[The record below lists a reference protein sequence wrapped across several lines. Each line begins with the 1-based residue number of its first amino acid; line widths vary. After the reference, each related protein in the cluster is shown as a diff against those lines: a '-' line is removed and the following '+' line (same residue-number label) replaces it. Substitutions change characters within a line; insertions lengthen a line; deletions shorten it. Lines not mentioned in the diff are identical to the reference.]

1 MPRAGQRVPIR
12 LQLPRGWWNEG
23 KGEHCIMSE
32 VNTLLIGRNRLFLEG
47 LKSLLRDS
55 SFDARNEV
63 SSVGELDFFDDDD
76 APELILFELRGD
88 IAELVQDLQQLKEA
102 LPGTPVVVL
111 TDERDPR
118 TLAACLNAGAE
129 AFLLKDISLE
139 ALIHSLK
146 LAMLGQKVMPT
157 ELAMALING
166 AAGVQPVDGRS
177 IAHYGLSDREMEIL
191 RCLVNGDANKVIA
204 NRLEI
209 TEATV
214 KVHMKS
220 LLRKIKAANRTQ
232 AAIWALNQGLAPGLS
247 FAAPAQAPRAVPQ
260 AKELALSPMM
270 G

>member
-1 MPRAGQRVPIR
+1 
-12 LQLPRGWWNEG
+12 
-23 KGEHCIMSE
+23 MSE

-47 LKSLLRDS
+47 LKSLLRGS
-55 SFDARNEV
+55 SFDVRAEV
-63 SSVGELDFFDDDD
+63 SCVGAMDEIDDDETAD
-76 APELILFELRGD
+76 LILIELRGD
-88 IAELVQDLQQLKEA
+88 VGALVADLRQLREDMA
-102 LPGTPVVVL
+102 NTPVVVL

-118 TLAACLNAGAE
+118 ALAACLSAGAD

-157 ELAMALING
+157 ELAAALLNG
-166 AAGVQPVDGRS
+166 VGGVQAVDGKAVES
-177 IAHYGLSDREMEIL
+177 YGLSDRELEIL

-204 NRLEI
+204 NRLDI

-220 LLRKIKAANRTQ
+220 LLRKIKAGNRTQ
-232 AAIWALNQGLAPGLS
+232 AAIWALNHGLAPGLP
-247 FAAPAQAPRAVPQ
+247 FGKGAEPTVPIRP
-260 AKELALSPMM
+260 AKEMVLSQMI

>member
-1 MPRAGQRVPIR
+1 
-12 LQLPRGWWNEG
+12 
-23 KGEHCIMSE
+23 MSE

-47 LKSLLRDS
+47 LKSLLRGS
-55 SFDARNEV
+55 PFDARSEASGV
-63 SSVGELDFFDDDD
+63 AELDLFDDDE
-76 APELILFELRGD
+76 APELVLIELRGEVS
-88 IAELVQDLQQLKEA
+88 ELVQDIKLLKEG
-102 LPGTPVVVL
+102 LPGVPVVVL
-111 TDERDPR
+111 TDDRDPC

-129 AFLLKDISLE
+129 AYLLKDISLE

-146 LAMLGQKVMPT
+146 LALLGQKVMPT

-166 AAGVQPVDGRS
+166 AAGAPAVNGRS
-177 IAHYGLSDREMEIL
+177 IEHYGLSDREMEIL

-232 AAIWALNQGLAPGLS
+232 AAIWALNQGLAPGLP
-247 FAAPAQAPRAVPQ
+247 FAKPAQAPRHVAA
-260 AKELALSPMM
+260 AKEVALSQMA

>member
-1 MPRAGQRVPIR
+1 
-12 LQLPRGWWNEG
+12 
-23 KGEHCIMSE
+23 MSG

-47 LKSLLRDS
+47 LKSLLAGS
-55 SFDARNEV
+55 SFDPRSEAGSVAEV
-63 SSVGELDFFDDDD
+63 DLYDEDD
-76 APELILFELRGD
+76 APELILIELRGD
-88 IAELVQDLQQLKEA
+88 AGELAQDIRQLKEH
-102 LPGTPVVVL
+102 LPDTPVVVL
-111 TDERDPR
+111 SDEREPR
-118 TLAACLNAGAE
+118 MLATCLNAGAE
-129 AFLLKDISLE
+129 AYLLKDISLE
-139 ALIHSLK
+139 ALVHALK

-166 AAGVQPVDGRS
+166 AAGLQSGDGRG
-177 IAHYGLSDREMEIL
+177 IARYGLSDREMEIL

-232 AAIWALNQGLAPGLS
+232 AAIWALNQGLTPGLP
-247 FAAPAQAPRAVPQ
+247 FAKTAPAPRAPH
-260 AKELALSPMM
+260 AEREMALAPML

>member
-1 MPRAGQRVPIR
+1 
-12 LQLPRGWWNEG
+12 
-23 KGEHCIMSE
+23 MSE

-47 LKSLLRDS
+47 LKSLLRGS
-55 SFDARNEV
+55 SFDVRAEV
-63 SSVGELDFFDDDD
+63 SSVADLDDLDDDD
-76 APELILFELRGD
+76 LPELVLIELRGD
-88 IAELVQDLQQLKEA
+88 VADLVQDLELLRESQPE
-102 LPGTPVVVL
+102 TPVVVL

-118 TLAACLNAGAE
+118 TLAACLNAGAD
-129 AFLLKDISLE
+129 AYLLKDISLE

-166 AAGVQPVDGRS
+166 AAGVQSADGKGIES
-177 IAHYGLSDREMEIL
+177 YGLSDREMEIL

-220 LLRKIKAANRTQ
+220 LLRKIKAGNRTQ
-232 AAIWALNQGLAPGLS
+232 AAIWALNHGLAPGLPFGKS
-247 FAAPAQAPRAVPQ
+247 SEAPRRAAQP
-260 AKELALSPMM
+260 KEMALSQMV

>member
-1 MPRAGQRVPIR
+1 
-12 LQLPRGWWNEG
+12 
-23 KGEHCIMSE
+23 MSE

-63 SSVGELDFFDDDD
+63 SGVCDIDFLDDDE
-76 APELILFELRGD
+76 APELILIELRGD
-88 IAELVQDLQQLKEA
+88 VADFVQDLQQLQEA

-118 TLAACLNAGAE
+118 TLAACLNAGAA

-166 AAGVQPVDGRS
+166 AGGAQPADGRS
-177 IAHYGLSDREMEIL
+177 IAHYGLSDRETEIL
-191 RCLVNGDANKVIA
+191 RCLVSGDANKVIA

-220 LLRKIKAANRTQ
+220 LLRKIKAGNRTQ
-232 AAIWALNQGLAPGLS
+232 AAIWALNQGLAPGLP
-247 FAAPAQAPRAVPQ
+247 FGKPAQAPRAVPRSE
-260 AKELALSPMM
+260 ARVLAPMM

>member
-1 MPRAGQRVPIR
+1 
-12 LQLPRGWWNEG
+12 
-23 KGEHCIMSE
+23 MSE
-32 VNTLLIGRNRLFLEG
+32 INTLLIGRNRLFLEG

-55 SFDARNEV
+55 SFNV
-63 SSVGELDFFDDDD
+63 SGEASCVGVLDDFDEGD
-76 APELILFELRGD
+76 APGLILIELRGD
-88 IAELVQDLQQLKEA
+88 VAELVQDLKQLQEA
-102 LPGTPVVVL
+102 LPKSPVVVL
-111 TDERDPR
+111 TDEREPR
-118 TLAACLNAGAE
+118 TLAACLSAGAA

-157 ELAMALING
+157 DLALALING
-166 AAGVQPVDGRS
+166 AAGVQPSDGKGIER
-177 IAHYGLSDREMEIL
+177 YGLSDREMEIL

-220 LLRKIKAANRTQ
+220 LLRKIKAGNRTQ
-232 AAIWALNQGLAPGLS
+232 AAIWALNHGLAPGLPFGQTS
-247 FAAPAQAPRAVPQ
+247 QVPRSAPRA
-260 AKELALSPMM
+260 KEMVLSQMM

>member
-1 MPRAGQRVPIR
+1 MT
-12 LQLPRGWWNEG
+12 
-23 KGEHCIMSE
+23 E

-55 SFDARNEV
+55 SFNVRAEV
-63 SSVGELDFFDDDD
+63 SSVADLDDLDEDDL
-76 APELILFELRGD
+76 PELVLIELRGD
-88 IAELVQDLQQLKEA
+88 VAELVQDIQLLHENQ
-102 LPGTPVVVL
+102 PGTPVVVL

-118 TLAACLNAGAE
+118 TLAACLNAGAD

-157 ELAMALING
+157 DLAMALING
-166 AAGVQPVDGRS
+166 AAGVQSADGRGIES
-177 IAHYGLSDREMEIL
+177 YGLSDREMEIL

-204 NRLEI
+204 NRLDI

-220 LLRKIKAANRTQ
+220 LLRKIKAGMRSGWNVAD
-232 AAIWALNQGLAPGLS
+232 
-247 FAAPAQAPRAVPQ
+247 
-260 AKELALSPMM
+260 M
-270 G
+270 GKS

>member
-1 MPRAGQRVPIR
+1 
-12 LQLPRGWWNEG
+12 
-23 KGEHCIMSE
+23 MSE

-55 SFDARNEV
+55 SFDVRGDV
-63 SSVGELDFFDDDD
+63 PCVGALEESGEDD
-76 APELILFELRGD
+76 APGLILIELRD
-88 IAELVQDLQQLKEA
+88 DLAELVEDLRQLREE

-111 TDERDPR
+111 TDEREPR
-118 TLAACLNAGAE
+118 TLAACLNAGAA

-157 ELAMALING
+157 DLATALING
-166 AAGVQPVDGRS
+166 AAGVQSGNGKNLAS
-177 IAHYGLSDREMEIL
+177 YGLSERELEIL

-204 NRLEI
+204 NRLDI

-220 LLRKIKAANRTQ
+220 LLRKIKAGNRTQ
-232 AAIWALNQGLAPGLS
+232 AAIWALNHGLAPGLP
-247 FAAPAQAPRAVPQ
+247 FATTAEVPAKAPATRQV
-260 AKELALSPMM
+260 ELTQMM

>member
-1 MPRAGQRVPIR
+1 
-12 LQLPRGWWNEG
+12 
-23 KGEHCIMSE
+23 MSG

-47 LKSLLRDS
+47 LKSLLGGS
-55 SFDARNEV
+55 AFDPCSEAGSVAEV
-63 SSVGELDFFDDDD
+63 DLFDEEDV
-76 APELILFELRGD
+76 PELILIELRGD
-88 IAELVQDLQQLKEA
+88 PEELARDIRQLKEH

-111 TDERDPR
+111 SDEREPR
-118 TLAACLNAGAE
+118 TLATCLNAGAE
-129 AFLLKDISLE
+129 AYLLKDISVE
-139 ALIHSLK
+139 ALVQSLK

-166 AAGVQPVDGRS
+166 AAGLVRDGRG
-177 IAHYGLSDREMEIL
+177 IARYGLSDREMEIL

-232 AAIWALNQGLAPGLS
+232 AAIWALNQGVTPGLP
-247 FAAPAQAPRAVPQ
+247 FGKATPAPRAPH
-260 AKELALSPMM
+260 AEKEMALVPMM

>member
-1 MPRAGQRVPIR
+1 
-12 LQLPRGWWNEG
+12 
-23 KGEHCIMSE
+23 MSE

-47 LKSLLRDS
+47 LKSLLRGS
-55 SFDARNEV
+55 AFDARTEL
-63 SSVGELDFFDDDD
+63 SCVGDLEDLDD
-76 APELILFELRGD
+76 ALSPDLILVELRGEV
-88 IAELVQDLQQLKEA
+88 AELVQDLRQLKECR
-102 LPGTPVVVL
+102 PGTPVAVL
-111 TDERDPR
+111 TDESDPR
-118 TLAACLNAGAE
+118 TLAACLNAGAD

-166 AAGVQPVDGRS
+166 AAGVQPVDGKG
-177 IAHYGLSDREMEIL
+177 IEGFGLSDRELEIL
-191 RCLVNGDANKVIA
+191 RCLVIGDANKVIA

-220 LLRKIKAANRTQ
+220 LLRKIKAGNRTQ
-232 AAIWALNQGLAPGLS
+232 AAIWALNHGLAPGLS
-247 FAAPAQAPRAVPQ
+247 FGKPSEAPRKLPQ
-260 AKELALSPMM
+260 PREMVLSQMM